1 MDEIKDYISEHKWFL
16 IMGIMVLMSV
26 FANFGYRGQIAYY
39 IAMLIG
45 AFISSRGNEKF
56 NPLYLLLPAWLF
68 VTSYINNVVDL
79 RLSALFVLL
88 ACAAPVFSSYKN
100 FVFRGKLLY
109 AICMLLPLTSVLNLY
124 AYRAGIN
131 YILELND
138 FVADI
143 NFSGFTPHPM
153 WLAAINGAANV
164 VLTYLIMKLRS
175 KESENNIMMGILV
188 AFLVASLYLSVV
200 AASRGAL
207 LASLVAMAVVVYCF
221 MDSASTI
228 IKTGIAISIVTAI
241 ALPILQGGSEQMMLK
256 MENDENQG
264 NSRSQ
269 IWSWRIEEFLSSP
282 LIGIG
287 FATGKG
293 EVYDEDLDTVVVVK
307 QTGSVESG
315 SGWLAILSQSG
326 LIGAFLVFLMMKGIY
341 IPFSEIKENR
351 GVLVLFVSVFI
362 YLCVHSL
369 FEGYIYTAGYCPCLF
384 FWLLV
389 GQFTEYNKFKYEY
402 DDVLEEIEEM
412 EFINDDEDD
421 DEEADDEE
429 EEKE

>member
-1 MDEIKDYISEHKWFL
+1 
-16 IMGIMVLMSV
+16 MGFMVMMSM
-26 FANFGYRGQIAYY
+26 FANFGNRGQMAYY

-131 YILELND
+131 YILELNE
-138 FVADI
+138 FVSDI

-164 VLTYLIMKLRS
+164 VLTYFIMKLRS
-175 KESENNIMMGILV
+175 KEDGNILMMVLLV
-188 AFLVASLYLSVV
+188 ALLVASLYLSVV

-228 IKTGIAISIVTAI
+228 IKTGIAVSIVTAI
-241 ALPILQGGSEQMMLK
+241 ALPILQGGSEQMMNK
-256 MENDENQG
+256 MDNEENGG
-264 NSRSQ
+264 NSRSE
-269 IWSWRIEEFLSSP
+269 IWGWRIEEFKSSP
-282 LIGIG
+282 LIGVG
-287 FATGKG
+287 YATGKG
-293 EVYDEDLDTVVVVK
+293 AVYVRELHEVVVMM
-307 QTGSVESG
+307 QTGSTESG

-326 LIGAFLVFLMMKGIY
+326 LIGAFLILLMMKGIY

-351 GVLVLFVSVFI
+351 GVLVLFAGVFI
-362 YLCVHSL
+362 YLCVHSI

-412 EFINDDEDD
+412 EFINDDEEDD
-421 DEEADDEE
+421 DEEADDDE